1 MRGTLKK
8 LKSSFNFTPLGLFL
22 IFAIMQLTTW
32 IPLRYWKIWG
42 GGNFIDS
49 QQILQWSKCYET
61 QGDLVFINQGEC
73 SGYIYGS
80 TLLRILSSFQVE
92 LAATQFFGY
101 FFMFILAI
109 TMSYKTNMFTKY
121 REAPFILLILLSPPV
136 LLLAERGNF
145 DVLMFALIGSAGF
158 LFEKNHQIWALVPL
172 AIATL
177 FKFYSLPLFLLF
189 FLLNHNRKQKIVTF
203 AVAATVSIRVIFDLQ
218 LIQTSF
224 PSGHSWKFGVSI
236 WSRYLTQLE
245 SSGTSEMVHNLS
257 GFTILFLVF
266 GATYFFLKKGK
277 ILNLPQNSSQRSE
290 RILFYLFLLTH
301 ISCFILGMSFDY
313 RLIFISTASVI
324 YLKSLSPKN
333 DLDSRLVLV
342 LTLIA
347 VWLTYP
353 SSGLEPI
360 GDLATEVLTV
370 ILGIRF
376 LQLLKLDLGVGNAK

>member
-1 MRGTLKK
+1 MRDIPKK
-8 LKSSFNFTPLGLFL
+8 LKSSTSITFISLFVV
-22 IFAIMQLTTW
+22 FVFMQLTTW
-32 IPLRYWKIWG
+32 LPLRYWKIWG

-61 QGDLVFINQGEC
+61 QRNLVFINQGEC

-80 TLLRILSSFQVE
+80 MLLRVLSSFQVDS
-92 LAATQFFGY
+92 AATQYFGY
-101 FFMFILAI
+101 FFMFILAA
-109 TMSYKTNMFTKY
+109 TMSYTINMFTKH
-121 REAPFILLILLSPPV
+121 RESPFIFLILLSPPV

-145 DVLMFALIGSAGF
+145 DVLMFALIGAAGV
-158 LFEKNHQIWALVPL
+158 LFGKNHQIWALIPL

-177 FKFYSLPLFLLF
+177 LKFYSLPLFLVF
-189 FLLNHNRKQKIVTF
+189 FLLNRNRKQKLATF
-203 AVAATVSIRVIFDLQ
+203 AVVIIVSVRLIFDLQ
-218 LIQTSF
+218 LIQSSF
-224 PSGHSWKFGVSI
+224 PSGHSWKFGMSI

-245 SSGTSEMVHNLS
+245 NLNTSEMVHNLS
-257 GFTILFLVF
+257 GFTILFLIF
-266 GATYFFLKKGK
+266 GSTYFFLKKGK

-313 RLIFISTASVI
+313 RLIFISMASVI
-324 YLKSLSPKN
+324 YLKSFSPKN

-347 VWLTYP
+347 AWLTYP
-353 SSGLEPI
+353 SPGLEPI

-376 LQLLKLDLGVGNAK
+376 VQLLKLDLGFSNAK